1 MQDTFPASFPCALP
15 QNTCLRDSPCNQ
27 PSYQASLALPKIP
40 SAEGQRVAED
50 EDEYVVSRT
59 RPGSYPTAPR
69 VSPAYCSKIFPWA
82 SVSFS
87 RHPPTAP
94 LRTKRLRS
102 SNASVRLP
110 SRMDR
115 SPAFLALSSFARI
128 CCKVLFSIARRMT

>member
-1 MQDTFPASFPCALP
+1 MQDTFPPSFPCPLP
-15 QNTCLRDSPCNQ
+15 QNTCLRDFPCKQ

-40 SAEGQRVAED
+40 SAEGQRGAE
-50 EDEYVVSRT
+50 EEYAVSCT
-59 RPGSYPTAPR
+59 RPGSYPTAPS
-69 VSPAYCSKIFPWA
+69 VSPAYCSKIFTWA

-128 CCKVLFSIARRMT
+128 CCKV